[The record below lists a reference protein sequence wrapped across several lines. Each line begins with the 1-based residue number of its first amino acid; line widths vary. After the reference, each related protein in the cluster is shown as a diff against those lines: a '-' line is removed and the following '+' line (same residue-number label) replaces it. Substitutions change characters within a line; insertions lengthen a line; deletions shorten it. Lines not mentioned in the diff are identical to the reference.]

1 MKNKISLLI
10 LAFVAAI
17 GFNACTDDDNFRF
30 QTVEN
35 PDRITLL
42 NEFLPEYVLGT
53 ETGSNIAERFIW
65 ASPDFGA
72 QTAITYSLETSADG
86 TFEDVEVITESS
98 TTQASITVAQML
110 GIANAKGISNVPQTD
125 EDDNPILDE
134 EGNQIIN
141 NTGELFFRVRAILG
155 TQDATNSP
163 EATSETIVLNVRI
176 LLIGDG
182 ETGCNPP
189 QLRQLFL
196 VGNATAA
203 DWNNNNNNMPLV
215 RDPNN
220 ENSYTFT
227 GRFLGE
233 GANQFKFLEIRGQWQ
248 PQWGLQDGILASSDD
263 LGGDPDDTFVT
274 PGATGFYTINVDLD
288 APSFEMLAFDA
299 AAANTYSSIS
309 VIGSSTPL
317 GWDGDTEMTQSSFDV
332 HKWFISG
339 VELEDGEAKFRTTGD
354 WGTNWGANTAL
365 SGSGTFDGPNI
376 PVECGTYDVW
386 FNDLDGS
393 YIFIPAN

>member
-72 QTAITYSLETSADG
+72 QTAVTYLLENSADG
-86 TFEDVEVITESS
+86 TFEDAQLVTESS

-110 GIANAKGISNVPQTD
+110 SIANAKGISNVPQTD

-176 LLIGDG
+176 LLVGDG
-182 ETGCNPP
+182 ETGCTPP
-189 QLRQLFL
+189 ALRQLFL

-227 GRFLGE
+227 GRFLG
-233 GANQFKFLEIRGQWQ
+233 GDTNQFKFLETRGQWQ
-248 PQWGLQDGILASSDD
+248 PQWGLEGGVLASSDD
-263 LGGDPDDTFVT
+263 LGGDPDIFTTAGD
-274 PGATGFYTINVDLD
+274 TGFYTVNVDLD
-288 APSFEMLAFDA
+288 APSFEMVAFDA
-299 AAANTYSSIS
+299 STAPTYGSIS
-309 VIGSSTPL
+309 IIGSSTPL

-339 VELEDGEAKFRTTGD
+339 IELVDGAAKFRTTGD
-354 WGTNWGANTAL
+354 WDTNWGSNTAL
-365 SGSGTFDGPNI
+365 SGFGDFGGADI
-376 PVECGTYDVW
+376 PVECGTYDIW

-393 YIFIPAN
+393 YMFIPVN